1 MSIPQ
6 QATERRAEPSLR
18 TGKYQ
23 KFVTQIEAQCAR
35 DPGVRVALRRG
46 LRRDLDD
53 VRGLHRIVAPWLPA
67 HPSEAE
73 ERAFYAIAAMIA
85 DRPRH
90 TFTTTDSDSDTGAG
104 ATIPADATETGDTP
118 PAVPA
123 IAEETAAVPA
133 RMRRDSLGASYARAV
148 LAQAGRGLR
157 EETAEARLN
166 LLTRQSLS
174 GLHRHLPGSIRH
186 LRDAGADIDYAVLL
200 SDLATWPHNSKR
212 TARRWLQD
220 YYRLRRSHIE
230 AQSKAHDDEEDA
242 ALADGA

>member
-6 QATERRAEPSLR
+6 QSTKRRAEPFSR
-18 TGKYQ
+18 PGKYQ
-23 KFVTQIEAQCAR
+23 KFVARIETLCAR

-46 LRRDLDD
+46 LRRDLNN
-53 VRGLHRIVAPWLPA
+53 VRGLHRIVAPWLPE
-67 HPSEAE
+67 HPSQAE

-90 TFTTTDSDSDTGAG
+90 TFTTTDTDTDE
-104 ATIPADATETGDTP
+104 TVPADTTETEDAPPAAPATE
-118 PAVPA
+118 A
-123 IAEETAAVPA
+123 ETATSPA
-133 RMRRDSLGASYARAV
+133 RVRRESLGASYARAV
-148 LAQAGRGLR
+148 LARAGRGLR

-186 LRDAGADIDYAVLL
+186 LRDAGADIDYALLL
-200 SDLATWPHNSKR
+200 SDLATWPQNSKQ

-220 YYRLRRSHIE
+220 YYRLRRSPIE
-230 AQSKAHDDEEDA
+230 EQYKARDDEEDA
-242 ALADGA
+242 APADGA